1 MANPS
6 KPQSG
11 ESVLKDILATLKP
24 GEEPTP
30 AQRAAQKAL
39 SEYQLRKQEMG
50 ASVKESVVSN
60 VSLEKEMRKT
70 NILLTRLVSST
81 STYQENQKEQTDRML
96 KVLNSIKDGLF
107 GEDYREAQKV
117 KRLAATGQEENK
129 NVKPGEPGGGLFD
142 SLFGSMAGG
151 MAGGLL
157 GRFVSFLPAFL
168 KGPVL
173 KFGLIGGMA
182 SIIYSRL
189 SDNLKQS
196 LNEWGINDN
205 TILPIAAA
213 LSFIP
218 AKYLAVGGLVGGLT
232 YWLFDK
238 LNDNIKASL
247 EEYGITAGTTG
258 AAAGIAAT
266 IASMAIANKDA
277 LAGVATVARG
287 LTGLGSLL
295 AAAITPAGVIGAGI
309 AALGAGLAYG
319 AYKLGTSQ
327 EKERLSTLTPQQKRD
342 EAAKKVNQ
350 TTLDILR
357 SNPMMEKNVIREA
370 QQAQVQAQARHYGL
384 KPEEINISADVSEES
399 LRKFGAQFSSVS
411 KSEPVPMDPGIAA
424 RSSNN
429 KREATMDEFIE
440 AMRLSSDMFGQ
451 VGAPQPGVKPL
462 RDVFG
467 DKNLE
472 GGKFAN
478 LIPPYSN
485 PEAQEKYGDI
495 LKALKTQTSRAGR
508 TSTVPGPNKLPG
520 APGVVPQ
527 QSSSTTKMIMQTDD
541 RARKEGGSSTPVI
554 VNKGGDT
561 INNITN
567 AGNNNGAAGSPSRE
581 YNPWDNLIIG
591 NSWSPI

>member
-117 KRLAATGQEENK
+117 KRLAAAGQEENK
-129 NVKPGEPGGGLFD
+129 NVKPGEQGGGLFD

-151 MAGGLL
+151 FAGGLL

-189 SDNLKQS
+189 SDNLKKS
-196 LNEWGINDN
+196 LDEWGINDT

-238 LNDNIKASL
+238 LNDNVKASL

-266 IASMAIANKDA
+266 IASMVIGNREA
-277 LAGVATVARG
+277 LTAVGSVARG
-287 LTGLGSLL
+287 LSGLGSLL

-309 AALGAGLAYG
+309 VALGAGLAYG

-357 SNPMMEKNVIREA
+357 SNPTMDEKTIREA
-370 QQAQVQAQARHYGL
+370 QQAQVQAQSRHYGL
-384 KPEEINISADVSEES
+384 KPEEIKVSAEVSEES
-399 LRKFGAQFSSVS
+399 LRKFGAQFTSVS
-411 KSEPVPMDPGIAA
+411 KSEDIPLDPGIKA
-424 RSSNN
+424 RADQM
-429 KREATMDEFIE
+429 KEAPREATMEEFRQ
-440 AMRLSSDMFGQ
+440 AMDVS
-451 VGAPQPGVKPL
+451 AATNTPL
-462 RDVFG
+462 FKVFG
-467 DKNLE
+467 NKNLE
-472 GGKFAN
+472 GGKFVN

-485 PEAQEKYGDI
+485 PEAQSKYKNELDFLMKKGVGVS
-495 LKALKTQTSRAGR
+495 KQQTSV
-508 TSTVPGPNKLPG
+508 VPGPNKLPG

-591 NSWSPI
+591 HSWSPI